1 MKGAVTPDHEM
12 KSDDDTTPVLSSYT
26 VWDRSVTLPF
36 LHLHR
41 SLVRLPLVS
50 LTRLVSSSPRSG
62 SGTEGEKDERLTDG
76 DRSGE
81 VRGEK
86 GKGVTR
92 RDPMHSALMSFA
104 TVSRPFHS
112 LLHRYACY
120 RPAPPTGPLRGE

>member
-1 MKGAVTPDHEM
+1 MKVTNDPGRCH
-12 KSDDDTTPVLSSYT
+12 PCNLLPWLSLHLST
-26 VWDRSVTLPF
+26 F

-86 GKGVTR
+86 GKGQT
-92 RDPMHSALMSFA
+92 
-104 TVSRPFHS
+104 T
-112 LLHRYACY
+112 
-120 RPAPPTGPLRGE
+120 

>member
-1 MKGAVTPDHEM
+1 MIERLGSDYKVMKGAVTPDHEM
-12 KSDDDTTPVLSSYT
+12 KSDDDTAPVLSSYT

-76 DRSGE
+76 DRSGK
-81 VRGEK
+81 RPRD
-86 GKGVTR
+86 TR
-92 RDPMHSALMSFA
+92 YER
-104 TVSRPFHS
+104 
-112 LLHRYACY
+112 
-120 RPAPPTGPLRGE
+120 E